1 MKKKIMRLWMSLLC
15 FLIAFGHII
24 PANAASCSLSGSSSI
39 EAGKSI
45 TISGSVSAVHWNLTL
60 YKDGEV
66 VDSTSKTSGVD
77 VESGSVG
84 YTLTTTSADAGKTI
98 TFTLSG
104 DYSVCDDDYNVT
116 ITPVNK
122 TCTITVTA
130 PPPPPSG
137 GDSGNSG
144 SSGNSGNTGNSGSS
158 GNSGNTG
165 NSGNSGNS
173 GTTQTT
179 PTKSSEA
186 RLSSLT
192 VDKGELSPKFDPS
205 VTNYS
210 VKVTTEESE
219 ITINASAKHSKA
231 KVSGTGTKPIKLGD
245 NSFAIDVTAED
256 GTKKSYIVNVEVVEE
271 PMTYLEYNNEQ
282 YGVLKEYDA
291 TEVPKGF
298 EPKKG
303 LINEEENTIFV
314 NKGETLT
321 LIYAL
326 SPDEMQGFYLYDQDE
341 GIIGL
346 YRPLIVDGREV
357 YIIPIPENLQTRTA
371 MAFATMSINE
381 EELQVWTFDDDQLVG
396 YSLLYVMDET
406 GEKSYYLYDETETK
420 LLQYPDSTPV
430 TYDDFVKAGLI
441 NQEPVNYGLYGGIGA
456 VLVVLLILILVS
468 KKKKNKKV
476 ETVVE
481 EKEVE
486 PEIKEEIVSEP
497 EVVEEHEV
505 HTIDTDLNKIKDY
518 QEYEIETNMH
528 IEEIVK
534 PIIPIVEDEEDND
547 WISED
552 FYKSI
557 FEDKD

>member
-60 YKDGEV
+60 YKDGTV
-66 VDSTSKTSGVD
+66 VDSTSKTSGED

-104 DYSVCDDDYNVT
+104 DYSVFDDEYNVIT
-116 ITPVNK
+116 TPVNK

-130 PPPPPSG
+130 PPPPPPSG
-137 GDSGNSG
+137 GDS
-144 SSGNSGNTGNSGSS
+144 GNSGSS

-231 KVSGTGTKPIKLGD
+231 KVS
-245 NSFAIDVTAED
+245 
-256 GTKKSYIVNVEVVEE
+256 
-271 PMTYLEYNNEQ
+271 
-282 YGVLKEYDA
+282 
-291 TEVPKGF
+291 
-298 EPKKG
+298 
-303 LINEEENTIFV
+303 
-314 NKGETLT
+314 
-321 LIYAL
+321 
-326 SPDEMQGFYLYDQDE
+326 
-341 GIIGL
+341 
-346 YRPLIVDGREV
+346 
-357 YIIPIPENLQTRTA
+357 
-371 MAFATMSINE
+371 
-381 EELQVWTFDDDQLVG
+381 
-396 YSLLYVMDET
+396 
-406 GEKSYYLYDETETK
+406 
-420 LLQYPDSTPV
+420 
-430 TYDDFVKAGLI
+430 
-441 NQEPVNYGLYGGIGA
+441 
-456 VLVVLLILILVS
+456 
-468 KKKKNKKV
+468 
-476 ETVVE
+476 
-481 EKEVE
+481 
-486 PEIKEEIVSEP
+486 
-497 EVVEEHEV
+497 
-505 HTIDTDLNKIKDY
+505 
-518 QEYEIETNMH
+518 
-528 IEEIVK
+528 
-534 PIIPIVEDEEDND
+534 
-547 WISED
+547 
-552 FYKSI
+552 
-557 FEDKD
+557 